1 MEIRKYTEFDTA
13 KLFDMMM
20 EEGADWECYWGEA
33 GAERY
38 KASLASSSTYVAYE
52 GGSLC
57 GYLRF
62 KEDNGFGIFVYDLLV
77 TKSCR
82 GRGIGK
88 KLIEQVSSDYPDEDT
103 YVMSGADGYYE
114 KLGYSRE
121 GSIFKVIPRG

>member
-1 MEIRKYTEFDTA
+1 
-13 KLFDMMM
+13 
-20 EEGADWECYWGEA
+20 
-33 GAERY
+33 
-38 KASLASSSTYVAYE
+38 VAYE
-52 GGSLC
+52 GDSLC

-62 KEDNGFGIFVYDLLV
+62 KEDNGFGVYIYDLLV

-88 KLIEQVSSDYPDEDT
+88 KLIEQVCSDYPEEDT

-121 GSIFKVIPRG
+121 GSIFKV